1 MIEAGQLRPGN
12 CFLIDG
18 HATIVLTYDHVKPG
32 KGPAFVRM
40 KLRNVVSG
48 ATYEKTF
55 RPEEKFEDIRLEK
68 REMQYLYDSGDALVF
83 MDLETF
89 DQHEIQK
96 DFLGDDIGF
105 LPPEAI
111 CIGSVAQE
119 RILGIELPR
128 TIEVRIVQTDPGV
141 KGDTAS
147 GGSKPAVLETGGTVN
162 VPLFVEQGEKIRV
175 DTLERKYLER
185 VKG

>member
-12 CFLIDG
+12 CFLLDNQE
-18 HATIVLTYDHVKPG
+18 TIVLTYDHVKPG
-32 KGPAFVRM
+32 KGPAFIRM
-40 KLRNVVSG
+40 KLRNVVTG

-68 REMQYLYDSGDALVF
+68 REMQYLYYQGENLVF
-83 MDLETF
+83 MDLESYE
-89 DQHEIQK
+89 QYEIPK
-96 DFLGDDIGF
+96 DFLGDGIGF
-105 LPPEAI
+105 LPEEVV
-111 CIGSVAQE
+111 CIGSVAQG

-128 TIEVRIVQTDPGV
+128 SIEVRIARTDPGV

-147 GGSKPAVLETGGTVN
+147 GGSKPAVLETGGTVQ

-175 DTLERKYLER
+175 DTVEKKYLER
-185 VKG
+185 VKE